1 MRGSIFNLSTK
12 LQPSGIKATARTGKY
27 VMLRFLPRGQLGNAW
42 YQGIGRKPKGISKKV
57 PFTKWKATALMTD
70 TGILIVRLVRA
81 YLVFGNF
88 SHSEEG

>member
-42 YQGIGRKPKGISKKV
+42 YQGIGRRAERNFQKGPVHEIES
-57 PFTKWKATALMTD
+57 
-70 TGILIVRLVRA
+70 
-81 YLVFGNF
+81 Y
-88 SHSEEG
+88 